1 MNCPMCNEKTKII
14 DSRPEDDF
22 VRRRRV
28 CEGCYYRFFT
38 VEIDEDFYEKSI
50 KKEEPKDGKVHR
62 S

>member
-1 MNCPMCNEKTKII
+1 
-14 DSRPEDDF
+14 
-22 VRRRRV
+22 
-28 CEGCYYRFFT
+28 